1 MNYEPLLHLT
11 MLEVLHVCVLVSST
25 EIHEEVRWRFFW
37 EFCFYSQHL
46 LF

>member
-25 EIHEEVRWRFFW
+25 EIHEGQVETFW
-37 EFCFYSQHL
+37 KFCFYSQHL